1 MSDLYCYQSLYFPS
15 FAELNVLRGTFIANC
30 ILNGFL
36 THTAIMLNIVTIY
49 AIWKTSTIPKP
60 VKTLLL
66 SLAFSDFGVGLLAQP
81 IYTAFLVSWLQ
92 LNDPSCNVYRLF
104 SICGYL
110 FSMASFS
117 AVVAVSVY
125 RFLAVHLHLRYHEFV
140 THKRV
145 VAVVTS
151 IWVFSAF
158 VSSMVLW
165 APVSTLNNM
174 ISFTGAF
181 CFIVNAVMYIRIYL
195 IVRQHKNQIQSLQV
209 NERSQS
215 GEMTNFASLIKSTVG
230 VFYVY
235 LVFLICYLP
244 YVISV
249 VAIKINGPS
258 IALKKVFLFSMIFVN
273 LNSSLNPVLYC
284 WKMRNIRHAILHI
297 LRNMSRN
304 RNNPS
309 H

>member
-15 FAELNVLRGTFIANC
+15 LAELNVLRGTFIANC

-117 AVVAVSVY
+117 AVVAVSVD

-145 VAVVTS
+145 VAVVIS
-151 IWVFSAF
+151 IWLFSAF

-165 APVSTLNNM
+165 ASVSTLNNM

-181 CFIVNAVMYIRIYL
+181 FFFCKCCDVHQDLFNL
-195 IVRQHKNQIQSLQV
+195 NDG
-209 NERSQS
+209 SQS

-244 YVISV
+244 YSISV

-258 IALKKVFLFSMIFVN
+258 IAFKKVFLFSMIFVN

-284 WKMRNIRHAILHI
+284 WKMRNIRHAFLHI
-297 LRNMSRN
+297 LRNMSWN